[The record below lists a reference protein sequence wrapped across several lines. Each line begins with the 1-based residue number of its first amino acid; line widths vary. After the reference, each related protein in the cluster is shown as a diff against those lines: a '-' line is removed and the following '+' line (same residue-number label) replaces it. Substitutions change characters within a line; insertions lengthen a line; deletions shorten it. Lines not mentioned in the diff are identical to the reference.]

1 MFAVEVQDAQGRI
14 VPITDNEVTF
24 KVTGAGKLIGMG
36 NGDPTDQEPDKGTI
50 RKAFSG
56 YCMGVVQAAKSSG
69 TVTVAVTSPGLV
81 TATATISAKAVELR
95 PQVAVWEREI
105 PKGAGIT
112 GLWRPAPAAG
122 QGSELLA
129 FVTGGGT
136 MVFTLLQDGTNLT
149 GTVEGTGGGFFGGTD
164 APIPISEGKV
174 DGGSVSFKAGNNTF
188 SGSVKGDQI
197 ELKRT
202 ISIPFR
208 MPPPPSETPGSPAV
222 GPPPDGSD
230 PSINPEW
237 LRRRGGIQVVLQRA
251 QR

>member
-1 MFAVEVQDAQGRI
+1 

-24 KVTGAGKLIGMG
+24 KVTGPAKLIGVG
-36 NGDPTDQEPDKGTI
+36 NGDPTDQQSDKGTT

-56 YCMGVVQAAKSSG
+56 YCMGVVQATKSSG
-69 TVTVAVTSPGLV
+69 TVTVEVTSPGLV
-81 TATATISAKAVELR
+81 TATATISAKSVELR

-105 PKGAGIT
+105 PTGAGIT
-112 GLWRPAPAAG
+112 GLWRPVPAAS

-136 MVFTLLQDGTNLT
+136 MVFTLRQDGSNLT
-149 GTVEGTGGGFFGGTD
+149 GTVEGAGGGFFGGTD
-164 APIPISEGKV
+164 APIAIQEGKI
-174 DGGSVSFKAGNNTF
+174 DGTSVSFKAGNNAF

-197 ELKRT
+197 ELERT

-208 MPPPPSETPGSPAV
+208 MPPPPAETAGSPAV

-230 PSINPEW
+230 PSINPER
-237 LRRRGGIQVVLQRA
+237 LRRRGGIQMVLQRA